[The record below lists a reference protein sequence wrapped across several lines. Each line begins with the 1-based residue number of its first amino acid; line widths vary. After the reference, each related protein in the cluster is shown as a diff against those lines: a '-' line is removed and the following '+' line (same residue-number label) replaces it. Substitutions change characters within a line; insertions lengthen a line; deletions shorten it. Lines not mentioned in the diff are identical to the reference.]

1 MIAREAHCEV
11 ILLAGSAV
19 SNIAILR
26 NHPIF
31 GKLPGRMIERLASY
45 VKKQGVRRGAT
56 IFSKGDPGT
65 ALMGVLT
72 GSVKISVPAPNGR
85 ETVLNLIQQ
94 GQLFGEIALLD
105 GRPRTADAVAV
116 SDCEL
121 LIIERRDF
129 IPFVHEHPEV
139 GLKLIEILCGRMRR
153 TTQQVEDLMFLNL
166 PGRLAKVLLRLADEV
181 GGALPRKISATQQ
194 EISQMI
200 GVSRESINKQL
211 RSWARAKWVL
221 LKRGRIVVLR
231 PDELAGVARK
241 GF

>member
-1 MIAREAHCEV
+1 
-11 ILLAGSAV
+11 V

-31 GKLPGRMIERLASY
+31 GKLPGKMIERLASY
-45 VKKQGVRRGAT
+45 VRTQEVRRGAT
-56 IFSKGDPGT
+56 IFAKGDAGI
-65 ALMGVLT
+65 ALMGVVT

-94 GQLFGEIALLD
+94 GEIFGEIALLD
-105 GRPRTADAVAV
+105 GRPRTADAVAM

-121 LIIERRDF
+121 LIIKRRDF

-166 PGRLAKVLLRLADEV
+166 PARLAKALLRLADEV
-181 GGALPRKISATQQ
+181 GGALPRKVSVTQQ

-221 LKRGRIVVLR
+221 LKRGKIVVLR
-231 PDELAGVARK
+231 PDALAGVARK